1 LSEIT
6 AEFVTGDSAPSG
18 QTNLNEH
25 STLSVMRRST
35 PVVSV
40 VVDTYNHE
48 AFISDAIIIVLQ
60 QEYQLGPVEV
70 LVVDDGSQDGN
81 RERAYE

>member
-1 LSEIT
+1 LSAIT

-18 QTNLNEH
+18 QANLNEH
-25 STLSVMRRST
+25 STLSVTRRST
-35 PVVSV
+35 PLVSG
-40 VVDTYNHE
+40 VVDTYNLKP
-48 AFISDAIIIVLQ
+48 DAIISVLQ

-81 RERAYE
+81 RERAHE